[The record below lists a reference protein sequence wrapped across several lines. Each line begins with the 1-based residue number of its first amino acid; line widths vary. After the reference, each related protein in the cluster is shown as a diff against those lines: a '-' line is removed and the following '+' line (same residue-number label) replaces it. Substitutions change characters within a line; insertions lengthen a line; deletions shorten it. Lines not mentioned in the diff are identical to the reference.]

1 MYTRPKTNQSNPFLV
16 FFMVVLDRKEVCFF
30 SDHGVVKDN
39 PGCHGWPMFSNL
51 LRESHPNL
59 EDNEAETEHER
70 ERKYFSTEK
79 ERAVF
84 HPHL

>member
-30 SDHGVVKDN
+30 SDHAVVRYN

-51 LRESHPNL
+51 LRESHPYL
-59 EDNEAETEHER
+59 EDNEAETE
-70 ERKYFSTEK
+70 
-79 ERAVF
+79 
-84 HPHL
+84 

>member
-1 MYTRPKTNQSNPFLV
+1 
-16 FFMVVLDRKEVCFF
+16 MVVLDRKEVCFF
-30 SDHGVVKDN
+30 SDHGVVKYN

-84 HPHL
+84 HPRL